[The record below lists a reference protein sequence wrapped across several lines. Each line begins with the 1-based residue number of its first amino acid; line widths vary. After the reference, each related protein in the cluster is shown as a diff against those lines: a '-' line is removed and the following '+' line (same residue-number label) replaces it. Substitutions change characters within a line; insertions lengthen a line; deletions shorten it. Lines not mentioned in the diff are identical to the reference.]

1 MSTTAKQTT
10 EAEAGSRVKRIAFA
24 ATAVPALM
32 IGLALPANAAEL
44 TPIAEALDAT
54 VADTL
59 SSVGGALDA
68 LGLAA

>member
-10 EAEAGSRVKRIAFA
+10 DSNDRTKRIALA
-24 ATAVPALM
+24 SAAVPALM
-32 IGLALPANAAEL
+32 LGLALPANAAEL
-44 TPIAEALDAT
+44 TPVAEALDAT
-54 VADTL
+54 VASTL

>member
-10 EAEAGSRVKRIAFA
+10 DSTSRTKRIAL
-24 ATAVPALM
+24 ATAAVPALM
-32 IGLALPANAAEL
+32 LGLALPANAAEL
-44 TPIAEALDAT
+44 TPVAEALDAT
-54 VADTL
+54 VASTL

>member
-10 EAEAGSRVKRIAFA
+10 DSTSRTKRIALA
-24 ATAVPALM
+24 SAAVPALM
-32 IGLALPANAAEL
+32 LGLALPANAAEL
-44 TPIAEALDAT
+44 TPVAEALDAT
-54 VADTL
+54 VASTL